1 MEGGTAGPGGEAVTV
16 LGAAA
21 AIWLAQDRSPES
33 LELLSAFFEALGSNL
48 ALIAAQRA
56 VQEAQRSLCRGPD
69 VKSLSNT
76 LRPGP
81 GPDTI
86 IYTFERKRG

>member
-1 MEGGTAGPGGEAVTV
+1 MVMPDYKEMYLTLFRASEEAVNT
-16 LGAAA
+16 
-21 AIWLAQDRSPES
+21 
-33 LELLSAFFEALGSNL
+33 
-48 ALIAAQRA
+48 LIAAQRA
-56 VQEAQRSLCRGPD
+56 VQEAQRSLCGGPD

>member
-16 LGAAA
+16 LGAA

-33 LELLSAFFEALGSNL
+33 LELLSAFFFALVSNL

-86 IYTFERKRG
+86 